1 MEPEFLTSSLERGKS
16 TETDRKLEVEAHDTG
31 TTLRLS
37 GDWTIDSHQI
47 KGTELQK
54 VLQKLRP
61 SAPLRFDTRDLNRW
75 DSTLVAFLN
84 KIVAYC
90 GDRHISVEFDG
101 LPAGVEALLQ
111 LLSAVPERQEV
122 RRIVRDQGF
131 LESIGIRTL
140 AVWRQAVSLLGFIG
154 EATLSLHR
162 LFTGRA
168 RFRRGD
174 FWQFVEECGAR
185 ALPIVTLISLLV
197 GMILAFVG
205 AHQLAMFGA
214 EIYIAG
220 AVGIGMVREMGAMMT
235 GIILAGR
242 TGAAYAAQLG
252 SMQVNQEIDALTTMG
267 FNALDFLVLPRMLA
281 LILMTPILCIYA
293 DVLGIFGGALV
304 GVGMYE
310 ISAQEFLNELQKF
323 VHFDDIAVG
332 LIKGGIFGI
341 LVALSGC
348 LRGME
353 CGRSSSA
360 VGLAATSAVVT
371 AIVLIVVADTII
383 TVVTTILKF

>member
-1 MEPEFLTSSLERGKS
+1 MTSSLERG
-16 TETDRKLEVEAHDTG
+16 EFAGTDRKLEIEAHDTG
-31 TTLRLS
+31 ATLRLS
-37 GDWTIDSHQI
+37 GDWTIDSRQI
-47 KGTELQK
+47 TDTELQR
-54 VLQKLRP
+54 VLQELRP
-61 SAPLRFDTRDLNRW
+61 SAPLHFDTRDLNRW
-75 DSTLVAFLN
+75 DSTLLAFLN
-84 KIVAYC
+84 KIVAFC
-90 GDRHISVEFDG
+90 GDRHIPVELEG
-101 LPAGVEALLQ
+101 LPAGVETLLQ

-131 LESIGIRTL
+131 LESIGIRTI

-168 RFRRGD
+168 RFRRVD

-281 LILMTPILCIYA
+281 LVLMTPILCIYA
-293 DVLGIFGGALV
+293 DVVGILGGALV

-332 LIKGGIFGI
+332 LVKGGIFGI

>member
-1 MEPEFLTSSLERGKS
+1 LERGEFA
-16 TETDRKLEVEAHDTG
+16 ETNRKLEIEPHATG
-31 TTLRLS
+31 VTLRLS
-37 GDWTIDSHQI
+37 GDWTIDSRQI
-47 KGTELQK
+47 TDTEFQR
-54 VLQKLRP
+54 VLQELRP
-61 SAPLRFDTRDLNRW
+61 SATLRFGTRDLSRW
-75 DSTLVAFLN
+75 DSTLLAFLS
-84 KIVAYC
+84 KIVAFC
-90 GDRHISVEFDG
+90 DGRHIPVELEG
-101 LPAGVEALLQ
+101 LPAGVATLLQ
-111 LLSAVPERQEV
+111 LAFAVPERQEA
-122 RRIVRDQGF
+122 RRIVRDLGF
-131 LESIGIRTL
+131 LEGIGIQTI
-140 AVWRQAVSLLGFIG
+140 AVGRQAVSLLGFIG
-154 EATLSLHR
+154 EATLSFYR

-168 RFRRGD
+168 RFRRVD

-281 LILMTPILCIYA
+281 LVLMTPILCIYA
-293 DVLGIFGGALV
+293 DVVGVLGGAMV
-304 GVGMYE
+304 GIGMYE
-310 ISAQEFLNELQKF
+310 ISAREFLNELQKF
-323 VHFDDIAVG
+323 VHFDDIAIG
-332 LIKGGIFGI
+332 LVKGSIFGI

-371 AIVLIVVADTII
+371 AIVLIVVADTIV
-383 TVVTTILKF
+383 TVVTTILEL